1 MDIVSSSV
9 MLVFFES
16 SFVFVLNTIIVYYLM
31 IIYIMFVFL
40 KRERTLFHHCTKRAD
55 GRNNTRPFGIKF
67 TDRKTL
73 LPSVTYRNIGA
84 YSVCAYGDVKYIK
97 TGLKI

>member
-1 MDIVSSSV
+1 
-9 MLVFFES
+9 
-16 SFVFVLNTIIVYYLM
+16 
-31 IIYIMFVFL
+31 MFVFL

-84 YSVCAYGDVKYIK
+84 YSNQRKSIYSKIGYKKYGKSGEPNHSSFIIIPDFGIEFTDRK
-97 TGLKI
+97 TFYHPLHIVI